1 MTNFFSSIIGALTGK
16 TAEAAPPQRGEANP
30 YEGLV
35 IHAAPVR
42 EENQWRLS
50 GVIVKQGDE
59 GDLERTFTRADTF
72 STRQEAESSSIR
84 KGKQIID
91 EQGSNLFADGEAE
104 GRA

>member
-1 MTNFFSSIIGALTGK
+1 MANLFSRIIGALTGNP
-16 TAEAAPPQRGEANP
+16 AEATPPQRGEAVP
-30 YEGLV
+30 YEGLT

-42 EENQWRLS
+42 EENQWRMS
-50 GVIVKQGDE
+50 GVIVQQGND

-72 STRQEAESSSIR
+72 STREEAESSSIR

-91 EQGSNLFADGEAE
+91 EQGANLFADGEAE